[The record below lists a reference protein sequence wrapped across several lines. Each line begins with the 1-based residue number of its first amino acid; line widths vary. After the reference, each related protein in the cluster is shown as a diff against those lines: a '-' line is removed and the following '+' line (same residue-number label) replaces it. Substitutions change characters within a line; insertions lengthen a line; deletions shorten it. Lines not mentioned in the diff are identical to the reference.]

1 MCILFTFDYNH
12 NPRADRFSKWCTY
25 KGNKSRGPANGR
37 NGQFSR
43 GLCWLEDSM
52 TKQHVYDQGHPS
64 NDSDEKKKRKWD
76 TWISGYRS
84 TFEPITDRILFTV
97 KHHASLHSSS
107 TNTISWCSPYV
118 ITWQYV
124 QSLILRRLKVITLTK
139 HTEFPYFWFH

>member
-1 MCILFTFDYNH
+1 M
-12 NPRADRFSKWCTY
+12 
-25 KGNKSRGPANGR
+25 
-37 NGQFSR
+37 
-43 GLCWLEDSM
+43 CWLEDSM

-124 QSLILRRLKVITLTK
+124 QSIILRRLKVIMWWNIQN
-139 HTEFPYFWFH
+139 FPIFDFINVIFCNILNKSFWFTYFFIEIGRDISRT

>member
-1 MCILFTFDYNH
+1 M
-12 NPRADRFSKWCTY
+12 K
-25 KGNKSRGPANGR
+25 
-37 NGQFSR
+37 
-43 GLCWLEDSM
+43 
-52 TKQHVYDQGHPS
+52 
-64 NDSDEKKKRKWD
+64 KKKRKWD

-124 QSLILRRLKVITLTK
+124 QKFNFETSQGYNVDETYRISLFLISLMLFFAIFWINLSGLHTFLSRLDEISHERKPNKRLNYIVQLEFERKLTQIGNAEVSLK
-139 HTEFPYFWFH
+139 KKTD